1 MRMPARLPGS
11 DSVPMPVRRTPVPLL
26 LVAVVALLLVPGLS
40 AQDPFGDVTVEPRPE
55 EHRHWD
61 AEAVAATRA
70 ELERRLADGEGI
82 WGTGFAYERVLEA
95 ADHRPHSISLVLREG
110 YTQPEIHE
118 RKWDVY
124 VILEGSGTLLMGGER
139 TNWIEGRPP
148 EEQRP
153 DLTGAEA
160 FEVTEGDVLHVP
172 ARVWHQLLL
181 GEGQSMTYML
191 INIMEPET
199 E

>member
-1 MRMPARLPGS
+1 MRLHGIVPILTLTLLALVFAPPLAPPG
-11 DSVPMPVRRTPVPLL
+11 L
-26 LVAVVALLLVPGLS
+26 ALHLS
-40 AQDPFGDVTVEPRPE
+40 AQDPFGDVPMEPRPE

-61 AEAVAATRA
+61 ADAVADKRA
-70 ELERRLADGEGI
+70 ELRARLDAGEGI
-82 WGTGFAYERVLEA
+82 WGTGFAYDRVLEA
-95 ADHRPHSISLVLREG
+95 AEHRPHSISLILREG

-139 TNWIEGRPP
+139 TNWIDGRPQ

-153 DLTGAEA
+153 RLTGAES

-181 GEGQSMTYML
+181 EEDQAMTYML
-191 INIMEPET
+191 INIMEPEGR
-199 E
+199 

>member
-1 MRMPARLPGS
+1 MRIQDAVL
-11 DSVPMPVRRTPVPLL
+11 VPTLVFLALVFGP
-26 LVAVVALLLVPGLS
+26 LVAPAAVAPDLS
-40 AQDPFGDVTVEPRPE
+40 AQDPFGDVPMEPRPE

-61 AEAVAATRA
+61 AEAVAAKKA
-70 ELERRLADGEGI
+70 ELRERLDAGEGI
-82 WGTGFAYERVLEA
+82 WGTGFAYDRVLEA
-95 ADHRPHSISLVLREG
+95 AEHRPHSISLILREG

-124 VILEGSGTLLMGGER
+124 VILEGSGTVLMGGER
-139 TNWIEGRPP
+139 TNWVEGRPQ

-153 DLTGAEA
+153 RLTGAES

-181 GEGQSMTYML
+181 EEGQSMTYML
-191 INIMEPET
+191 INIMEPEGG
-199 E
+199 

>member
-1 MRMPARLPGS
+1 MRIPAAVL
-11 DSVPMPVRRTPVPLL
+11 VPIL
-26 LVAVVALLLVPGLS
+26 ALLALVLGPLAAPPGLTPHLS
-40 AQDPFGDVTVEPRPE
+40 AQDPFGDVPIEPRPE

-61 AEAVAATRA
+61 AEAVAGKEA
-70 ELERRLADGEGI
+70 ELEQRLADGGGI
-82 WGTGFAYERVLEA
+82 WGTGFVYDRVLEA
-95 ADHRPHSISLVLREG
+95 AEHRPHSISLILREG

-124 VILEGSGTLLMGGER
+124 VILEGSGTVLMGGER
-139 TNWIEGRPP
+139 TNWIEGRPQ

-153 DLTGAEA
+153 GLTGAER

-181 GEGQSMTYML
+181 DEGESMTYML
-191 INIMEPET
+191 INIMEPE
-199 E
+199 